1 MKKKLFFITLLLVF
15 VLISCGGDEEI
26 GGKSCSDKGICID
39 FTKMGVTCITDDRAI
54 SSSCNNQITNLA
66 VASDGTIYAAGH
78 FTRGEEKYARAFLK
92 ALTPEGKE
100 LWEKAWSIIDGK
112 DTPIDY
118 LGLDSNNNI
127 YIASVMKG
135 SYYNNVDVIIKYSPD
150 GDKIFELSNQAPIEF
165 QSNDEN
171 PFFIGNGINTVFKLD
186 KSGNIY
192 SLRLGEYGLFMTKYS
207 PQGEKLLENKILNL
221 EYGET
226 SGRGRKFLDIVDSG
240 NKLYAVILLKK
251 QTDIR
256 IVKINLDDGEK
267 FFDEEMTGDTTTPV
281 LEEEPNSGYYYDGY
295 NEKEGILYYHHGID
309 YANADIFRVSETK
322 GVLDTF
328 NHEFSTVGTYTSL
341 AIKMDL
347 HNNLFLLE
355 RSLFPSNNE
364 VAEWL
369 TKYDSNM
376 NKMGSYK
383 FNLKK
388 MASHSSIAAVDNNGN
403 VYLLALSNYDYEDY
417 VDSNVGYYLNRYL
430 INTIVKIPA
439 TEIK

>member
-1 MKKKLFFITLLLVF
+1 MKFFKYLFILLS
-15 VLISCGGDEEI
+15 LILIVSCGGEEEI

-39 FTKMGVTCITDDRAI
+39 FKKMGVTCITDDRTM
-54 SSSCNNQITNLA
+54 SSSCNNQITNLT

-92 ALTPEGKE
+92 VLTPEGKE
-100 LWEKAWSIIDGK
+100 LWEKTWSIIDGK
-112 DTPIDY
+112 DTQIDY
-118 LGLDSNNNI
+118 FTLDSDDNI
-127 YIASVMKG
+127 YVASVLQG

-150 GDKIFELSNQAPIEF
+150 GDKIFELSNQAPIEY
-165 QSNDEN
+165 QNNDGN
-171 PFFIGNGINTVFKLD
+171 SFFIGNGNFNTVFKLD
-186 KSGNIY
+186 KSGNMY
-192 SLRLGEYGLFMTKYS
+192 SLRLAELGLFMTKYS
-207 PQGEKLLENKILNL
+207 PKGEKLLESKILNL
-221 EYGET
+221 EYRET
-226 SGRGRKFLDIVDSG
+226 SDRKFLDIVDSG

-267 FFDEEMTGDTTTPV
+267 FFDEEMTGDTSPV
-281 LEEEPNSGYYYDGY
+281 LEEKPNSGYYYDGY
-295 NEKEGILYYHHGID
+295 NEKEGILYYHHSID

-328 NHEFSTVGTYTSL
+328 NHEFSTVGTYTTL

-355 RSLFPSNNE
+355 RSMFPSNNE

-376 NKMGSYK
+376 NKMGSYE

-388 MASHSSIAAVDNNGN
+388 MASQSSIAAVDNNGN

-417 VDSNVGYYLNRYL
+417 VDSNVGYYNDRYL